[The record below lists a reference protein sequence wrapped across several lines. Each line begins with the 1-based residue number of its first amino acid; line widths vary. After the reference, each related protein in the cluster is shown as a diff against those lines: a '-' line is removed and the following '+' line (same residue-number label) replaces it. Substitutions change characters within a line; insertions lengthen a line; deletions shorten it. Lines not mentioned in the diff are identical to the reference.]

1 LILIRWLRLLFSL
14 SVGRESER
22 HCYASHVTFT
32 KSKRTMYKNIVIH
45 TATHATPEDALICG
59 DGLMNDKA
67 KICNH
72 QKFTITIMNHLLKVL
87 GLVVSHSA
95 FSPFYS

>member
-1 LILIRWLRLLFSL
+1 MILIRWLRLFSL

-22 HCYASHVTFT
+22 HCYTSHVTFT
-32 KSKRTMYKNIVIH
+32 KSKRTMYKNIL